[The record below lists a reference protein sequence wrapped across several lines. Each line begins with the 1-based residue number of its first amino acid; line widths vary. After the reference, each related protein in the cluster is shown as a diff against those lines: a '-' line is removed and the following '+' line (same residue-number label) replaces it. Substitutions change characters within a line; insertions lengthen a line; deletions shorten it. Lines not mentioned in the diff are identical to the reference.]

1 MHIIAMK
8 DEILSK
14 ITEILGINYS
24 ASRTGYA
31 RPSAITI
38 ANKIFRRIVR
48 GKILYVELKL

>member
-1 MHIIAMK
+1 MK